1 MIASRLKKGDGV
13 RVVAPALSLAMP
25 WISEEQKELAKSR
38 FRELGLELSFGKHV
52 NEIDE
57 FMSSSVESRVEDL
70 HDAFAD
76 SSIKLI
82 ITVIGGFNSNQLLP
96 YLDYELIRKN
106 PKLFCGY
113 SDITVLSNTLYAK
126 TGLVT
131 YSGPHFVSFGDPN
144 AKSFDYILDYFKKC
158 FFSDEPYIVEA
169 SKEWSNDGWA
179 TDEGKR
185 IFQANEGY
193 WVINEGEAEG
203 VSLGGNQCSLNLLH
217 GTEYMPSF
225 EGSILFLEDDEEC
238 HVATIDRDL
247 QSILHQPEFK
257 GVKGIIFGRF
267 REQTGMTR
275 ELLTKIVRSK
285 KELSGLPVIA
295 NVDFGH
301 TSPLITFPVGG
312 HVEMRAVEKT
322 IRITVLMH

>member
-1 MIASRLKKGDGV
+1 MIASKLKKGDGV
-13 RVVAPALSLAMP
+13 RVVAPARSLAMP
-25 WISEEQKELAKSR
+25 WISAEQKALAESR

-52 NEIDE
+52 NEMDE
-57 FMSSSVESRVEDL
+57 FMSSSIESRVEDL
-70 HDAFAD
+70 HEAFAD
-76 SSIKLI
+76 PSIKLV

-113 SDITVLSNTLYAK
+113 SDITVLSNALYAK

-144 AKSFDYILDYFKKC
+144 PKSFDYVLEYFKKC
-158 FFSDEPYIVEA
+158 FFSDEPYDVLA

-179 TDEGKR
+179 ADQSKR
-185 IFQANEGY
+185 LFQANEGY

-203 VSLGGNQCSLNLLH
+203 VCLGGNQCSLNLLQ
-217 GTEYMPSF
+217 GTEYMPSL
-225 EGSILFLEDDEEC
+225 EGSILFLEDDEEA

-247 QSILHQPEFK
+247 QSIIHQPDFK
-257 GVKGIIFGRF
+257 GVRGIVFGRC

-275 ELLTKIVRSK
+275 ELLTKIVKTK
-285 KELSGLPVIA
+285 KELAGLPVIG

-301 TSPLITFPVGG
+301 TSPLITFPIGARVG
-312 HVEMRAVEKT
+312 VISK
-322 IRITVLMH
+322 IDSNSIKLNL